1 LFAYNLSDIVIISV
15 AVRVISAP
23 NRTIEVGDQKFKLI
37 QTDAA
42 ISPGNS
48 VGIVMNAYGRWLV

>member
-1 LFAYNLSDIVIISV
+1 M

-42 ISPGNS
+42 INPGNS